1 MAYILVYV
9 INLRSFGWTLQF
21 MISTEV
27 LLQAVGLA
35 ILAALLAGLYPSWKM
50 SKANPADALRND

>member
-1 MAYILVYV
+1 VYV

-21 MISTEV
+21 MITPEV

-35 ILAALLAGLYPSWKM
+35 FVAALLAGIYPSKKM
-50 SKANPADALRND
+50 AAANPADALRNE